1 MAMLEILGPILI
13 GVALLVLLVI
23 VVDRRRRT
31 PGGRDTHDR
40 LTDSPR
46 PPEAHRFPGQSDE
59 FSK

>member
-31 PGGRDTHDR
+31 PGSGDTHDR
-40 LTDSPR
+40 LTDSTR
-46 PPEAHRFPGQSDE
+46 PPEAHRFPGQSDQ

>member
-23 VVDRRRRT
+23 VVDRRRRM
-31 PGGRDTHDR
+31 PSGRDTHDR
-40 LTDSPR
+40 VTDSPR
-46 PPEAHRFPGQSDE
+46 PPEAHRVPGQSDQ